1 MEIGM
6 DSIGIGTLAKRV
18 GVSIDTVR
26 YYEKSGL
33 LAPQQRLPSGY
44 RRFGDLQVA
53 RLRFIRR
60 AQQLGFTLK
69 DVRELLGLSKQRD
82 VARVKRAA
90 EKKLVEVEQKI
101 AALDRVRSGLAQL
114 VSQCPGH
121 GQASE
126 CPILKALGEESVQ

>member
-1 MEIGM
+1 MN
-6 DSIGIGTLAKRV
+6 SIGIGALAKRA

-33 LAPQQRLPSGY
+33 LSPHARLASGY
-44 RRFGDLQVA
+44 RRYSDLQLS

-60 AQQLGFTLK
+60 AQDLGFSLK

-90 EKKLVEVEQKI
+90 ERKLIEVAQKI
-101 AALDRVRSGLAQL
+101 AALERVRNGLAQL
-114 VSQCPGH
+114 VSVCPGH
-121 GQASE
+121 GLTKE
-126 CPILKALGEESVQ
+126 CPILKALGEESIE